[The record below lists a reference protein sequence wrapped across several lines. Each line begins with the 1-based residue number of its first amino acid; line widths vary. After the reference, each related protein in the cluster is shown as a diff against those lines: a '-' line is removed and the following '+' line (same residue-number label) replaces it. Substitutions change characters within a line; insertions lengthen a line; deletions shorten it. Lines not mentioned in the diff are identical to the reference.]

1 MKQKKDKK
9 RYILILI
16 SIVTISWSIIMGS
29 LTSKVMANPIGTK
42 SVDKVAERH
51 RVGKEIYLE
60 NCSTCHIA
68 IPPEVLPSDTWKTIL
83 ENPLNHYGV
92 RLEGVIRFNQVLM
105 WQYLSTHSRPIS
117 VNETEPRFIAQSR
130 YFFALHPGVEVP
142 SPVTH
147 TSCVECHSR
156 ASDFDFRTLNEEWQ

>member
-1 MKQKKDKK
+1 MKPDKDRK

-29 LTSKVMANPIGTK
+29 ITTKAMANPIGTK
-42 SVDKVAERH
+42 SVDMVAERH

-68 IPPEVLPSDTWKTIL
+68 IPPAVLPTETWKTIL
-83 ENPLNHYGV
+83 ENPLNHYGT
-92 RLEGVIRFNQVLM
+92 RLEGIIRFNQVLM
-105 WQYLSTHSRPIS
+105 WQYLSTYSRPIS
-117 VNETEPRFIAQSR
+117 VNETEPKFIAQSR

-142 SPVTH
+142 SPVSH

-156 ASDFDFRTLNEEWQ
+156 VSDFDFRTLTEEWQ